1 MGRFAIVLT
10 VILMNSAAI
19 CQGRSILRR
28 PRSINKGSDS
38 YGMQQHSDPA
48 GIGTRADMPTIR
60 SGAVS
65 QVARS
70 GSRDASQALKLL
82 FGAGGIYAAFLYYG
96 SLQEDV
102 RSIHA

>member
-1 MGRFAIVLT
+1 MGRFAIM
-10 VILMNSAAI
+10 VILILTNSAAI

-28 PRSINKGSDS
+28 PQSVNRGSDS
-38 YGMQQHSDPA
+38 YGMQQRSDQA
-48 GIGTRADMPTIR
+48 GFGSRADVPTTR
-60 SGAVS
+60 SSALSRVP
-65 QVARS
+65 RS

-102 RSIHA
+102 RSIRD